1 MNQSLKASPQQNA
14 SCRRVRPRRPIKCR
28 SLAAAGN
35 IMMPHGCRQ
44 RGIRQSRK
52 GRMARTEDQPR
63 SKHRIAIFFIAS
75 MRKQTRNHC
84 RNHLSSKPIF
94 PHHHFNSA
102 QTETELLM
110 A

>member
-1 MNQSLKASPQQNA
+1 
-14 SCRRVRPRRPIKCR
+14 
-28 SLAAAGN
+28 
-35 IMMPHGCRQ
+35 MMPHGCGQ

-52 GRMARTEDQPR
+52 GRMARIEYQAR

-84 RNHLSSKPIF
+84 RNHFSSKSIF
-94 PHHHFNSA
+94 PHHRFNSS
-102 QTETELLM
+102 QTETEPFM